1 MNWIK
6 SKVAMLPAKS
16 KVNGMLVKD
25 ISEQDK
31 ILSIKRNWSHE
42 HEDYIDQHL
51 YFTSDEEIKE
61 GDWFICNQAAQQCIE
76 VRKNNDYPYKIIN
89 KFNGEIQYESKHWKS
104 KIIATTDKSIG
115 LPEPSKE
122 FLDVYIK
129 AYNEGKKIKEVLI
142 QCNEKGLSLQGRGG
156 ERTVTIKK
164 LKDSWS
170 YEEHCVDMQYYM
182 EHCERSGYVTPQEW
196 LSKYKHY

>member
-6 SKVAMLPAKS
+6 SKVVMLPAKS

-31 ILSIKRNWSHE
+31 ILSIKHNWSHE
-42 HEDYIDQHL
+42 HEDYIGQHL
-51 YFTSDEEIKE
+51 YVTSDEVIKE
-61 GDWFICNQAAQQCIE
+61 CDLVLMPDNTIHKMSPSDMI
-76 VRKNNDYPYKIIN
+76 DYLDS
-89 KFNGEIQYESKHWKS
+89 QSKATK

-129 AYNEGKKIKEVLI
+129 AYNEGKKIEEVLI

-156 ERTVTIKK
+156 KRTVTIKK